1 RRRSSDMFGFIFGTA
16 CIVGLAV
23 MAARGRR
30 HGFRGHG
37 GFRRW
42 GMYSVFERLGTT
54 PAQEKAILGAI
65 DGLRERARNV
75 ASDVR
80 GARKDV
86 ASAIRGDSFDETT
99 FASLFDGHLDAV
111 GTLRDE
117 FAKVAA
123 LIHETLTDAQRRR
136 LAELIESGP
145 RWGHHRGRGH
155 C

>member
-1 RRRSSDMFGFIFGTA
+1 MFGFILGSA

-23 MAARGRR
+23 MAARGHRN
-30 HGFRGHG
+30 GSRGHG
-37 GFRRW
+37 RFRRW

-54 PAQEKAILGAI
+54 PAQEKAILGAV
-65 DGLRERARNV
+65 DSLRERARNV
-75 ASDVR
+75 AADVR
-80 GARKDV
+80 GSRKDV
-86 ASAIRGDSFDETT
+86 ASALRGDAFDEHT

-117 FAKVAA
+117 FAKTAA
-123 LIHETLTDAQRRR
+123 LIHETLTDNQRRR

-145 RWGHHRGRGH
+145 RWGFRPGH